1 MLDWTEIMLR
11 LGIATLAGGLIGLNR
26 DLHGK
31 PIGLKTLA
39 LVSLATAMLLVMVHS
54 DDVKIVSDAGS
65 RVIQGIL
72 TGIGFLGAGVIVH
85 AGRHFRV
92 RGLTSA
98 ACTWLAAC
106 IGIVCGLGQW
116 RLVIVALVI
125 TFAVLTVGGRME
137 RWLHNRLGGKDAAEQ
152 EPPSASSSDKYRNS
166 RLFNRRVR
174 TSLADRPR
182 PCSWQSRAPSPWPC
196 RNFPPHLCAR
206 FCGAGNPPTEIR

>member
-1 MLDWTEIMLR
+1 MLDWTEIILR
-11 LGIATLAGGLIGLNR
+11 LGVATLAGGLIGLNR

-54 DDVKIVSDAGS
+54 DEAKIVSDAGS

-116 RLVIVALVI
+116 RLVIIALVI
-125 TFAVLTVGGRME
+125 TFAVLTVGGRIE
-137 RWLHNRLGGKDAAEQ
+137 RWLHKQAWRQGRDRAGTASGLFIGQTTDVAAIQ
-152 EPPSASSSDKYRNS
+152 SAG
-166 RLFNRRVR
+166 
-174 TSLADRPR
+174 
-182 PCSWQSRAPSPWPC
+182 
-196 RNFPPHLCAR
+196 PHQPGR
-206 FCGAGNPPTEIR
+206 

>member
-1 MLDWTEIMLR
+1 LLDWTEIILR

-31 PIGLKTLA
+31 PIGLKTLG

-54 DDVKIVSDAGS
+54 DEAKIVSDAGS
-65 RVIQGIL
+65 RVMQGIL

-85 AGRHFRV
+85 AGGHFGV

-116 RLVIVALVI
+116 RVVIIALVI
-125 TFAVLTVGGRME
+125 TFAVLTVGGRIE
-137 RWLHNRLGGKDAAEQ
+137 RWLHERLGGTDEAEQ
-152 EPPSASSSDKYRNS
+152 ESSRASSSDK
-166 RLFNRRVR
+166 L
-174 TSLADRPR
+174 
-182 PCSWQSRAPSPWPC
+182 
-196 RNFPPHLCAR
+196 
-206 FCGAGNPPTEIR
+206 PT

>member
-1 MLDWTEIMLR
+1 LAALLDWTEIILR
-11 LGIATLAGGLIGLNR
+11 LGVATLAGSVIGLNR
-26 DLHGK
+26 DLQGK

-39 LVSLATAMLLVMVHS
+39 LVSLATSMLLVMVHS
-54 DDVKIVSDAGS
+54 SDARIVSDAGS

-116 RLVIVALVI
+116 RLVTIALVI
-125 TFAVLTVGGRME
+125 TFAILTVGGRTE
-137 RWLHNRLGGKDAAEQ
+137 RWLHERLGGEEETAHKPPPAA
-152 EPPSASSSDKYRNS
+152 SSDK
-166 RLFNRRVR
+166 L
-174 TSLADRPR
+174 
-182 PCSWQSRAPSPWPC
+182 
-196 RNFPPHLCAR
+196 
-206 FCGAGNPPTEIR
+206 PT